1 MTPLQGGVL
10 NLHQYILF
18 RMELTHSNEIIPYL
32 YLGDAGFVYEPR
44 SFSLIINC
52 CPEIE
57 INYPEPSNV
66 LYLKFH
72 DDPRDNLKMLSQL
85 ETHQVLEKIHE
96 YVVEC
101 KPVIVHCAMGIQRSA
116 SVIAC
121 YLLKYDIVNG
131 VQNTLDFIRTKR
143 DVAFSTGYNFLPIIR
158 GYQKPLGSSPRTPRP
173 TTLQPSDTSPA
184 REKSQ

>member
-1 MTPLQGGVL
+1 
-10 NLHQYILF
+10 
-18 RMELTHSNEIIPYL
+18 MELTHSNEIIPYL

-96 YVVEC
+96 QVTSF

-158 GYQKPLGSSPRTPRP
+158 GYQKPLGSSPG
-173 TTLQPSDTSPA
+173 TLHRSTSQPSDTSPA